1 MQFKA
6 IKNVIILAGGPS
18 SEAAISRITA
28 KGVAGALKEL
38 KLKHEVWELE
48 GDWLSKLAKQ
58 PKESTFVFI
67 ALHGC
72 PGEDG
77 TVQGALDLLG
87 LPYQG
92 SGVLGNA
99 LAMDKAR
106 ARDAMAAHGVPVA
119 AALYGEALKDKAKVA
134 AFLKKHR
141 KLVAKP
147 NAAGSSVGV
156 AIFKSMADW
165 PKAYKTAAA
174 HGDVLLEAFIPGRE
188 LTVGVLGDKAL
199 PVVEIIPNKGDFY
212 DIESKY
218 AAGGSTHIV
227 PAKLPKRITATL
239 QQGAVKAAKAVHAQ
253 GASRVDFRYDERNNN
268 IVALEVNTL
277 PGLTPVSLLPEAAG
291 CIGISYPALVRWM
304 MEDGLKRKD

>member
-1 MQFKA
+1 MQLSD
-6 IKNVIILAGGPS
+6 IKNTIILCGGPS
-18 SEAAISRITA
+18 PEAEISRVTA
-28 KGVAGALKEL
+28 KGVASALREL
-38 KLKHEVWELE
+38 MMPHEAWELE
-48 GDWLSKLAKQ
+48 GDWMLKLAAQ
-58 PKESTFVFI
+58 PAGTFVFI

-106 ARDAMAAHGVPVA
+106 ARTAMAEAGV
-119 AALYGEALKDKAKVA
+119 KVA
-134 AFLKKHR
+134 PALHGDALHDEAQVAQFLAEHG

-156 AIFKSMADW
+156 AIFSHLKDW
-165 PKAYKTAAA
+165 PKAYETAAK
-174 HGDVLLEAFIPGRE
+174 HGEVLVEAFIPGRE

-199 PVVEIIPNKGDFY
+199 PVVEIIPNKGEFY

-218 AAGGSTHIV
+218 AAGGSDHIV
-227 PAKLPKRITATL
+227 PAKLPEAATAAM
-239 QQGAVKAAKAVHAQ
+239 QQGALKAARAV
-253 GASRVDFRYDERNNN
+253 GARGACRVDFRYDEPNNN
-268 IVALEVNTL
+268 IVVLEVNTL
-277 PGLTPVSLLPEAAG
+277 PGLTPTSLLPDAAR
-291 CIGISYPALVRWM
+291 CVGITYPALVRWM
-304 MEDGLKRKD
+304 IEDGLNRKG

>member
-1 MQFKA
+1 MQFKD

-18 SEAAISRITA
+18 SEAKISRVTA

-38 KLKHEVWELE
+38 KLKHQIWELE
-48 GDWLSKLAKQ
+48 GDWLARLAKQ
-58 PKESTFVFI
+58 PKSTFVFI

-106 ARDAMAAHGVPVA
+106 AREAMAAHGVPVA
-119 AALYGEALKDKAKVA
+119 AALHGEALKDKTKVA

-156 AIFKSMADW
+156 AIFKSMAEW
-165 PKAYKTAAA
+165 PKAYKTAAD
-174 HGDVLLEAFIPGRE
+174 HGEVLVEAFIPGRE
-188 LTVGVLGDKAL
+188 LTVGVLGTKAL
-199 PVVEIIPNKGDFY
+199 PVVEIIPNKGEFY

-218 AAGGSTHIV
+218 AAGGSDHIV
-227 PAKLPKRITATL
+227 PAKLPKRITAAL
-239 QQGAVKAAKAVHAQ
+239 QQGAVKAAKAV
-253 GASRVDFRYDERNNN
+253 GAKGACRVDFRYDDANNTT
-268 IVALEVNTL
+268 IALEVNTL
-277 PGLTPVSLLPEAAG
+277 PGLTPTSLLPDAARCVG
-291 CIGISYPALVRWM
+291 TSYPALVRWM
-304 MEDGLKRKD
+304 IEDGLKR